1 MADFER
7 DVLEVSRY
15 VLDPVSLHKV
25 RVLPDSITVGVL
37 MLRSTSEEAPVEPEG
52 NWWKSL
58 LETATGGVIQLF
70 PGHVWPWIDAVE
82 AALVM
87 GEAAQ
92 TGKMPQRSVSFLSDD
107 RYRWAVEAG
116 GRFRKAVA

>member
-1 MADFER
+1 MLD
-7 DVLEVSRY
+7 VSRY

-37 MLRSTSEEAPVEPEG
+37 TLRSTSESAPAEPEG
-52 NWWKSL
+52 HWWKSL

-70 PGHVWPWIDAVE
+70 PGHVWSWIDAVE

-92 TGKMPQRSVSFLSDD
+92 TGKLPQRSVSFLSDD

-116 GRFRKAVA
+116 GRFRQAVE